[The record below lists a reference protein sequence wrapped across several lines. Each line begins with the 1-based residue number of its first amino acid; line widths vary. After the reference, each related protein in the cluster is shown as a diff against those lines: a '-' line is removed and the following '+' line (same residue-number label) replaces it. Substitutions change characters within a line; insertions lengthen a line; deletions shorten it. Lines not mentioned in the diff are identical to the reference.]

1 MLTAGLLLLSS
12 LQRTTVVVVPGLPLI
27 AVCVSGATRGPA
39 SLRASVAALRAHL
52 LVPARQMHGARISV
66 FGWLQDSAAEQ
77 AFEEALRSEPVVITR
92 RMVHHLLPPE
102 LALNEAAA
110 LRADHGRLIDS
121 QRIGSRTPAAR
132 GVNLTNTLR
141 MLRKIRGCEW
151 LRQHQQSLSAQPHTL
166 VVRVRP
172 DLLLL
177 EPLPLP
183 LPLEP
188 PPARSRAW
196 GWHCAAQ
203 RVATDQL
210 LVGAPSLATRLGELY
225 LPDVLWAAM
234 ARSQPATAYPERLV
248 WQHLRASGYELDP
261 LPCRTALVSDGGGAR
276 SPHAKLARDFPSAE
290 CLYPTP
296 YETQADL
303 RLASERLL
311 PSAVLDAARPQAGVR
326 TSVAESVVAHR
337 AVGTPLPYGWH
348 LNPEY

>member
-1 MLTAGLLLLSS
+1 MSAQRRRPPLVAGACVLTAGLLLLSS
-12 LQRTTVVVVPGLPLI
+12 VQRTTVVVVPGLPLI

-52 LVPARQMHGARISV
+52 LVPAKQMHGARISV

-77 AFEEALRSEPVVITR
+77 QFEEALRGEPIVITR

-102 LALNEAAA
+102 LALNEATA

-121 QRIGSRTPAAR
+121 ERAGSRTPAAR

-166 VVRVRP
+166 VVRIRP

-183 LPLEP
+183 LPLPLAPPLEP
-188 PPARSRAW
+188 PLPRGRAW

-203 RVATDQL
+203 EVVSDQL
-210 LVGAPSLATRLGELY
+210 LIGAPQLAVRLGELY
-225 LPDVLWAAM
+225 LPDALRAAM
-234 ARSQPATAYPERLV
+234 SRSQPATAYPERLL
-248 WQHLRASGYELDP
+248 WQHLRASGYELAP
-261 LPCRTALVSDGGGAR
+261 LPCRTALMSDGGGAR

-290 CLYPTP
+290 CPYPAP
-296 YETQADL
+296 YEAQADL
-303 RLASERLL
+303 RLASERF
-311 PSAVLDAARPQAGVR
+311 
-326 TSVAESVVAHR
+326 VVASR
-337 AVGTPLPYGWH
+337 R
-348 LNPEY
+348 

>member
-12 LQRTTVVVVPGLPLI
+12 VQRTTIVVVPSLPLI

-52 LVPARQMHGARISV
+52 LVPAKQMHGARISV
-66 FGWLQDSAAEQ
+66 FGWLQDSGAEQ
-77 AFEEALRSEPVVITR
+77 HLEEALRGELVVTR

-121 QRIGSRTPAAR
+121 QRVGSRTLAAR

-166 VVRVRP
+166 VVRIRP

-177 EPLPLP
+177 ESLPLPLP
-183 LPLEP
+183 LPPLEP
-188 PPARSRAW
+188 QLPRGRAW

-203 RVATDQL
+203 QVASDQL
-210 LVGAPSLATRLGELY
+210 LIGAPQLAARLGELY
-225 LPDVLWAAM
+225 LPDALRAAM
-234 ARSQPATAYPERLV
+234 ARSQPATAYPERLL
-248 WQHLRASGYELDP
+248 WQHLHASGYELAP
-261 LPCRTALVSDGGGAR
+261 LPCRTALLSDGGGAR
-276 SPHAKLARDFPSAE
+276 SPLAKLARDFPSAE
-290 CLYPTP
+290 CPYPAP
-296 YETQADL
+296 YEAQADL
-303 RLASERLL
+303 RLASERLW
-311 PSAVLDAARPQAGVR
+311 PGP
-326 TSVAESVVAHR
+326 VV
-337 AVGTPLPYGWH
+337 
-348 LNPEY
+348 